1 LYELLPLDSHEPFI
15 APGSEQNDDFFFGR
29 VDTDLLDG
37 LFQTAAMLTRNPQ
50 ATTNQVSPTSAASLT
65 TYKEDG
71 RRATDDDP
79 PTSRWSMIEFIQTHK
94 VEVDSPEQRG
104 ALVGG
109 FFDLNGRAVDS
120 RLQRPDEDEV
130 TFKKGDRI
138 LMKEEA
144 ADELLN
150 QGVAELRDR
159 YYLRPLNDYRYVLR
173 RVRLRID
180 ELASRKKELDF
191 EQQVL
196 EKAISKTEGM
206 LVENQGIKLKL
217 EQDLEQ
223 FEIEKVAIE
232 DYAGKMR
239 EQVEQMRREMAQLH
253 QHNLLLEE
261 EIAKKHQAIERR
273 LDGLSLAE

>member
-1 LYELLPLDSHEPFI
+1 
-15 APGSEQNDDFFFGR
+15 
-29 VDTDLLDG
+29 
-37 LFQTAAMLTRNPQ
+37 M
-50 ATTNQVSPTSAASLT
+50 
-65 TYKEDG
+65 
-71 RRATDDDP
+71 
-79 PTSRWSMIEFIQTHK
+79 
-94 VEVDSPEQRG
+94 
-104 ALVGG
+104 
-109 FFDLNGRAVDS
+109 DS
-120 RLQRPDEDEV
+120 RLQRPDENEV

-144 ADELLN
+144 ADELIN

-173 RVRLRID
+173 RVRLRIN